1 MKKNVFL
8 LLALMA
14 VALNLVAQTPSQSE
28 VEAMMKEAER
38 QLNEA
43 LEQLSPE
50 DKKTA
55 EEAMAKAKADVAN
68 MKSPMPS
75 DIKVEIPKRQT
86 NLLTKIPQLSGETQY
101 NSYLTKLITQTKT
114 SIPKNIRDAVESIIS
129 KYQSDKT
136 TLNNIPPLLFMQK
149 NPKAAVYAALRVTE
163 MDKNSFLAQ
172 NNLAVILHQTGYPQ
186 HALPILEYQIT
197 KNPLS
202 ILYNN
207 AGQCYLSLGE
217 EKKAE
222 EYFAICLKTDPNNH
236 EAHCGTAL
244 ILINQDKIP
253 QAIPHVE
260 KAMRLGYSP
269 TLDKLVSGK
278 NITLDYD
285 KLKPHVPEYF
295 NPNKYKPPHS
305 AKTLTEVK
313 PVLEERQEIED
324 LMYAWGDKQ
333 REIDEKHAA
342 KIANE
347 TVMRMSQRTVGLV
360 GNTPFSGKAL
370 FMLLQL
376 QKQTLD
382 MALSGFTTTDSKE
395 IETAKSM
402 HEDLEGKIEKR
413 YKEESFESRYEECL
427 MQREETEIYLKES
440 AALYDMKVQK
450 TVFKY
455 YDITNQ
461 QLYWNKFLLNHDGY
475 EHMFYGVASELFV
488 HLNDYKKFQLLDKP
502 LWVVENCE
510 KILANPPQKKVEVEE
525 SPDPNCPFRMKF
537 FLGLANGK
545 MDCKGWEIEGGELV
559 VLGIQK
565 DYRTGELTLAFGL
578 GASAGIAVGALGAKG
593 QMYFKF
599 DSDYS
604 PVDCGA
610 VFEAGAEAAAGPVVI
625 EEKATATIGMVSGIH
640 VVGVAAG
647 QETAIFTLE
656 P

>member
-1 MKKNVFL
+1 MRKNLFL
-8 LLALMA
+8 LLAVM
-14 VALNLVAQTPSQSE
+14 VASLKLVAQAPSQAE
-28 VEAMMKEAER
+28 IDAMVKEAER

-43 LEQLSPE
+43 LEQLSPD
-50 DKKTA
+50 DKKMA
-55 EEAMAKAKADVAN
+55 EEAMSKPKADVAN
-68 MKSPMPS
+68 MKSPMSS
-75 DIKVEIPKRQT
+75 DVKVEIPKRQT
-86 NLLTKIPQLSGETQY
+86 NLLTKIPQLSGETQH
-101 NSYLTKLITQTKT
+101 NSYLAKLITQTKT

-129 KYQSDKT
+129 KYHSDKT
-136 TLNNIPPLLFMQK
+136 ILNNIPPLLFMQK
-149 NPKAAVYAALRVTE
+149 NPKAAVFAALRVTE
-163 MDKNSFLAQ
+163 IDNNSILAQ

-186 HALPILEYQIT
+186 HALPILEYLIT
-197 KNPLS
+197 RNPLS
-202 ILYNN
+202 TLYNN

-217 EKKAE
+217 VKKAE
-222 EYFAICLKTDPNNH
+222 EYFAACLGMDPNNH

-244 ILINQDKIP
+244 ILINQGKIP

-260 KAMRLGYSP
+260 NAMRFGYSP
-269 TLDKLVSGK
+269 TLDKLVSSK
-278 NITLDYD
+278 NFNLDFD
-285 KLKPHVPEYF
+285 KIKPHVPEYF
-295 NPNKYKPPHS
+295 NPNKHKPPHS
-305 AKTLTEVK
+305 AKTLKDVK

-333 REIDEKHAA
+333 REIDQKHED

-347 TVMRMSQRTVGLV
+347 TFMQMSQRTVGLV
-360 GNTPFSGKAL
+360 GNTPFNGKAL

-376 QKQTLD
+376 QKESLD
-382 MALSGFTTTDSKE
+382 MALGGFTTTDSKE
-395 IETAKSM
+395 IETVKSM
-402 HEDLEGKIEKR
+402 HKVLEGKIDKR

-475 EHMFYGVASELFV
+475 EHMFYGAAAELFV
-488 HLNDYKKFQLLDKP
+488 HLNDYKKFQPLDKP
-502 LWVVENCE
+502 LWVVESCE

-525 SPDPNCPFRMKF
+525 TPDPNCPFRVKV

-565 DYRTGELTLAFGL
+565 DYKTGELTLAFGV
-578 GASAGIAVGALGAKG
+578 GASAGIAVGALGGKG
-593 QMYFKF
+593 QFFFKF

-604 PVDCGA
+604 PVDCGM
-610 VFEAGAEAAAGPVVI
+610 VFEAGAEAASGPVVI

-640 VVGVAAG
+640 VTGIAAG